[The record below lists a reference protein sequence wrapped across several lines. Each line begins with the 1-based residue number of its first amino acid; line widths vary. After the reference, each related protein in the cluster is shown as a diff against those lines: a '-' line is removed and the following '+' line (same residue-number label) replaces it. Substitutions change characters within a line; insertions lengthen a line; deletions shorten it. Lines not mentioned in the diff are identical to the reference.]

1 MLAEWNGKVPT
12 RIFVDESLRILRAAS
27 EAKVALKML
36 GGLAIKV
43 HSLNE
48 KEFANR
54 LGRSAEK
61 GQEYSDIDFATY
73 YKSRDGVRKI
83 MESLGYSKRPS
94 TMSTS
99 ASQRQI
105 YFHPKGWFYIDVFWD
120 KLKAANHPISF
131 RDRLEVDP
139 ISIPLSDLLLEKL
152 QIVSFSRKDMI
163 DTLLLLKA
171 HTIAGKEKPEN
182 ISTDRVAHVLLGDW
196 GFWYTVTTNL
206 RGTREYVKEMNV
218 LTAQEASDLFSKVE
232 KLLQA
237 IDSVHKSLRWKLR
250 AIVGPGWRWYNPVER
265 EETVG
270 GFGIWRLRAETC
282 AGRQAGGH
290 VARSLGMIYDLA

>member
-1 MLAEWNGKVPT
+1 MAATRPVEMPAEWGGKIPT
-12 RIFVDESLRILRAAS
+12 QVFVDEALTILRAAS
-27 EAKVALKML
+27 DAKVALKML
-36 GGLAIKV
+36 GGLAIRI

-48 KEFANR
+48 EEFANQ
-54 LGRSAEK
+54 LGRSAEP

-73 YKSRDGVRKI
+73 YKSRDAVRKV

-120 KLKAANHPISF
+120 KLKAANHPINF
-131 RDRLEVDP
+131 RGRLEVDP
-139 ISIPLSDLLLEKL
+139 VSIPLSDLLLEKL

-171 HTIAGKEKPEN
+171 HTVAGIEELET
-182 ISTDRVAHVLLGDW
+182 ISTDRVAHVLSGDW

-206 RGTREYVKEMNV
+206 QGIREYVKEMSV
-218 LTAQEASDLFSKVE
+218 LSSQEASDLSSKVE
-232 KLLQA
+232 KLLYA
-237 IDSVHKSLRWKLR
+237 VNSVPKSLRWKLR
-250 AIVGPGWRWYNPVER
+250 AILGSRRKWYNPVET

-270 GFGIWRLRAETC
+270 GFGIWRLREE
-282 AGRQAGGH
+282 
-290 VARSLGMIYDLA
+290 ARLNR

>member
-1 MLAEWNGKVPT
+1 MAATRPVEMPAEWGGKVPT
-12 RIFVDESLRILRAAS
+12 QVFIDQAVTILRAAS
-27 EAKVALKML
+27 EAKIVLKML

-54 LGRSAEK
+54 LGRSTEP

-73 YKSRDGVRKI
+73 YKSREGVRRV

-105 YFHPKGWFYIDVFWD
+105 YFHPKGWFYIDIFWD

-131 RDRLEVDP
+131 RDRLAIDP
-139 ISIPLSDLLLEKL
+139 VSIPLSDLLLEKL
-152 QIVSFSRKDMI
+152 QIVSFSKKDFL

-171 HTIAGKEKPEN
+171 HTVAEKEGLET
-182 ISTDRVAHVLLGDW
+182 ISTNRVARVLSGDW

-206 RGTREYVKEMNV
+206 RGIVEHVKEMSV
-218 LTAQEASDLFSKVE
+218 LSPQEASDLLSKVE
-232 KLLQA
+232 KLLYA
-237 IDSVHKSLRWKLR
+237 ANSAPKSLRWKLR
-250 AIVGPGWRWYNPVER
+250 AIIGPRRKWYNPVET

-270 GFGIWRLRAETC
+270 GFGIWRLREKTAS
-282 AGRQAGGH
+282 GLIG
-290 VARSLGMIYDLA
+290 

>member
-1 MLAEWNGKVPT
+1 MADTGPAEMPAEWGGKVPT
-12 RIFVDESLRILRAAS
+12 QVFIAEAMRIIKAAS
-27 EAKVALKML
+27 EARVSLKML
-36 GGLAIKV
+36 GGLAIKI

-48 KEFANR
+48 EAFAAR
-54 LGRSAEK
+54 LGRSAVPD
-61 GQEYSDIDFATY
+61 QEYSDIDFATY
-73 YKSRDGVRKI
+73 YRSRDGVRKV

-105 YFHPKGWFYIDVFWD
+105 YFHPKGWFYIDIFWD

-131 RDRLEVDP
+131 RNRLEVDP

-152 QIVSFSRKDMI
+152 QIVSFSKKDML

-171 HTIAGKEKPEN
+171 HIVSLNEGLET
-182 ISTDRVAHVLLGDW
+182 ISTGRVARALSKDW

-206 RGTREYVKEMNV
+206 QGVKEYVKEMTV
-218 LTAQEASDLFSKVE
+218 LTTQEASDLSSKVGD
-232 KLLQA
+232 LLHA
-237 IDSVHKSLRWKLR
+237 ANSVSKSLRWKLR
-250 AIVGPGWRWYNPVER
+250 AIIGSRRRWYNPVET

-270 GFGIWRLRAETC
+270 GFGIWRLHE
-282 AGRQAGGH
+282 QA
-290 VARSLGMIYDLA
+290 RPSR

>member
-1 MLAEWNGKVPT
+1 MTENRTIEMLAEWNGKVPT

-36 GGLAIKV
+36 SGLAIKV

-73 YKSRDGVRKI
+73 Y
-83 MESLGYSKRPS
+83 
-94 TMSTS
+94 
-99 ASQRQI
+99 
-105 YFHPKGWFYIDVFWD
+105 

-171 HTIAGKEKPEN
+171 HTIAGKEELET
-182 ISTDRVAHVLLGDW
+182 ISTDRVAYVLSRDW

-206 RGTREYVKEMNV
+206 QGIGEHVKEMSV
-218 LTAQEASDLFSKVE
+218 LSSQEASDLSSKVE
-232 KLLQA
+232 KLLYA
-237 IDSVHKSLRWKLR
+237 ANTVPKSLRWKLR
-250 AIVGPGWRWYNPVER
+250 AIIGSRKKWYKPVET

-270 GFGIWRLRAETC
+270 EFGIWRLRE
-282 AGRQAGGH
+282 QASTSG
-290 VARSLGMIYDLA
+290 

>member
-1 MLAEWNGKVPT
+1 MPAEWGGKVPT
-12 RIFVDESLRILRAAS
+12 QVFIDEALTILRAAS

-48 KEFANR
+48 EGFAR
-54 LGRSAEK
+54 RMGRSAEP

-73 YKSRDGVRKI
+73 YKSREGVRRV

-105 YFHPKGWFYIDVFWD
+105 YFHSKGWFYVDVFWD
-120 KLKAANHPISF
+120 MLKAANHPINF
-131 RDRLEVDP
+131 RNRLAVDAV
-139 ISIPLSDLLLEKL
+139 SIPLSDLLLEKL
-152 QIVSFSRKDMI
+152 QIVSFSKKDML
-163 DTLLLLKA
+163 DSLLLLKA
-171 HTIAGKEKPEN
+171 HTVTVKEGLET
-182 ISTDRVAHVLLGDW
+182 ISTDRVAHVLSKDW

-206 RGTREYVKEMNV
+206 QGIKDHLKEMSV
-218 LTAQEASDLFSKVE
+218 LTTQEASDLSSKVE
-232 KLLQA
+232 KLHDVA
-237 IDSVHKSLRWKLR
+237 NAVPKSLRWKLR
-250 AIVGPGWRWYNPVER
+250 AIIGPRKRWYNPVET

-270 GFGIWRLRAETC
+270 GFGIWRLREE
-282 AGRQAGGH
+282 GRPS
-290 VARSLGMIYDLA
+290 R

>member
-1 MLAEWNGKVPT
+1 MATTRPIEMPAEWNGKVPT
-12 RIFVDESLRILRAAS
+12 RIFIDEAMRILKAAAD
-27 EAKVALKML
+27 AKVALKML
-36 GGLAIKV
+36 GGLAIKI

-48 KEFANR
+48 EEFATR
-54 LGRSAEK
+54 LGRSAEP

-73 YKSRDGVRKI
+73 HKSREGVKKV

-131 RDRLEVDP
+131 RNRLEADP
-139 ISIPLSDLLLEKL
+139 VSIPLTDLLLEKL
-152 QIVSFSRKDMI
+152 QIVSFSKKDML

-171 HTIAGKEKPEN
+171 HAVSDKEGLEA
-182 ISTDRVAHVLLGDW
+182 IGIDQVARVLSKDW

-206 RGTREYVKEMNV
+206 QGIREYVKEMSV
-218 LTAQEASDLFSKVE
+218 LTTQEASDLSSKVE
-232 KLLQA
+232 NLLYA
-237 IDSVHKSLRWKLR
+237 ANSVPKSLRWKLR
-250 AIVGPGWRWYNPVER
+250 AIIGPRRRWYNPVET

-270 GFGIWRLRAETC
+270 GFGIWRLREELHL
-282 AGRQAGGH
+282 GR
-290 VARSLGMIYDLA
+290 

>member
-1 MLAEWNGKVPT
+1 MATTRPIEMPAEWNGKVPT
-12 RIFVDESLRILRAAS
+12 RIFIDEAERILRVAT
-27 EAKVALKML
+27 ERKVLLKLL
-36 GGLAIKV
+36 GGLAIKI

-48 KEFANR
+48 EEFANR
-54 LGRSAEK
+54 LGRSAGP

-73 YKSRDGVRKI
+73 YKSREGVRRI

-94 TMSTS
+94 TISTS

-131 RDRLEVDP
+131 RNRLEVDP
-139 ISIPLSDLLLEKL
+139 VSIPLSDLLLEKL
-152 QIVSFSRKDMI
+152 QIVSFSKKDML

-171 HTIAGKEKPEN
+171 HSVAEKEELET
-182 ISTDRVAHVLLGDW
+182 ISTDRVARVLPSDW

-206 RGTREYVKEMNV
+206 QGVREYVKVMSV
-218 LTAQEASDLFSKVE
+218 LTTQEASDISSKVE

-237 IDSVHKSLRWKLR
+237 ANSVPKSLRWKLR
-250 AIVGPGWRWYNPVER
+250 AILGSRRKWYNPVET

-270 GFGIWRLRAETC
+270 EFGIWRLRDD
-282 AGRQAGGH
+282 
-290 VARSLGMIYDLA
+290 ARRSR

>member
-1 MLAEWNGKVPT
+1 MPAEWTGKVPT
-12 RIFVDESLRILRAAS
+12 RIFIDEAMGILRAAA

-36 GGLAIKV
+36 GGLAIKI
-43 HSLNE
+43 HSLNDE
-48 KEFANR
+48 EFANR
-54 LGRSAEK
+54 LGRSAEP

-73 YKSRDGVRKI
+73 YKSREEVKKV

-131 RDRLEVDP
+131 RNRLEVDP

-152 QIVSFSRKDMI
+152 QIVSFSRKDLI

-171 HTIAGKEKPEN
+171 HTVAGKEELET
-182 ISTDRVAHVLLGDW
+182 ISTDRVAHVLSRDW

-206 RGTREYVKEMNV
+206 QGIGEHVKEMSV
-218 LTAQEASDLFSKVE
+218 LSSQEASDLSSKVE
-232 KLLQA
+232 KLLYA
-237 IDSVHKSLRWKLR
+237 ANSIPKSLRWKLR
-250 AIVGPGWRWYNPVER
+250 AIIGLRRKWYNPVET

-270 GFGIWRLRAETC
+270 GFGIWRLREE
-282 AGRQAGGH
+282 
-290 VARSLGMIYDLA
+290 ARPSRLAKAHLGEHLIKV